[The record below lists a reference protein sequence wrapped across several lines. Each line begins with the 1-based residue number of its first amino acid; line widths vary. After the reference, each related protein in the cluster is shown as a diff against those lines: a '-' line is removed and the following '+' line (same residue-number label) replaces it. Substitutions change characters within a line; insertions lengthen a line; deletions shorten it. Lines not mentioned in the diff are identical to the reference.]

1 MAWEIFK
8 ILIGKNSTSSKSDFK
23 PVSYEMISE
32 YYIRE
37 LAFSMMVN
45 RVASAI
51 SKCEI
56 VTYENGKKK
65 KKDEWYR
72 WNIQP
77 NPNQNA
83 TQFWNKLINRLYN
96 DNQAIIIPVNDEL
109 YVADSFFYDE
119 TGAFFEHTFKNVV
132 INGFTLDKSFRMSE
146 VFYFKLNDERIKR
159 LTDGINTFYGK
170 LINTAYANYNAS
182 HGNKG
187 LLRIDQFAEGAEDFE
202 ETLSAMLNED
212 FKIFFS
218 SPNAV
223 LPLLRGYDYEALPQT
238 KSVGDTRDIRKLY
251 DDIIEMT
258 AMAFG
263 ISKQLAIGE
272 VADTSKAVNDL
283 LTFVIDPLVEL
294 ISDEL
299 NRKLYSKAK
308 YLKGYYVRFN
318 TSFIKHIDLFDVSAA
333 VDKLVSSG
341 CFCID
346 DIRIALGQEPIDEE
360 WSRQYFMTKNY
371 ATIDELLK
379 SMKGGDDNAK
389 NENDEN
395 ENAT

>member
-1 MAWEIFK
+1 MAWDIFK
-8 ILIGKNSTSSKSDFK
+8 FLIGKNTSSKSDIK
-23 PVSYEMISE
+23 PVSYELISE

-56 VTYENGKKK
+56 MTYENGKKK
-65 KKDEWYR
+65 KSDEWYR

-77 NPNQNA
+77 NQNQNA

-96 DNQAIIIPVNDEL
+96 DNQAIIVPVNDEL

-119 TGAFFEHTFKNVV
+119 TGAFYEHSFKSVV
-132 INGFTLDKSFRMSE
+132 INGFSLDKSFRMSE
-146 VFYFKLNDERIKR
+146 VFYFKLNDVRIKS
-159 LTDGINTFYGK
+159 LVDGINTFYGK

-202 ETLSAMLNED
+202 ETLNEMLNED
-212 FKIFFS
+212 FKAFFS

-251 DDIIEMT
+251 DDVIEMT
-258 AMAFG
+258 AMALG

-272 VADTSKAVNDL
+272 VADTSKAVDDL

-308 YLKGYYVRFN
+308 YLKGYFVRFN
-318 TSFIKHIDLFDVSAA
+318 TSLIKHVDLFDVSAA
-333 VDKLVSSG
+333 IDKLVSSG

-346 DIRIALGQEPIDEE
+346 DIRVALGQEPIDEE

-389 NENDEN
+389 DENDED

>member
-1 MAWEIFK
+1 MAWDIFK
-8 ILIGKNSTSSKSDFK
+8 FLIGKSTSSKSDIK
-23 PVSYEMISE
+23 PVSYELISE

-56 VTYENGKKK
+56 MTYENGKKK
-65 KKDEWYR
+65 KSDEWYR
-72 WNIQP
+72 WNVQP
-77 NPNQNA
+77 NKNQNA

-96 DNQAIIIPVNDEL
+96 DNQAIIVPVNDEL

-119 TGAFFEHTFKNVV
+119 TGAFYEHAFKSVV

-146 VFYFKLNDERIKR
+146 VFYFKLNDVRIKS
-159 LTDGINTFYGK
+159 LVDGINTFYGK
-170 LINTAYANYNAS
+170 LINAAYANYNAS

-202 ETLSAMLNED
+202 ETLNEMLNED
-212 FKIFFS
+212 FKTFLS

-251 DDIIEMT
+251 DDVIEMT

-263 ISKQLAIGE
+263 ISKQLAVGE
-272 VADTSKAVNDL
+272 VADTSKAVDDL

-308 YLKGYYVRFN
+308 YLNGYFVRFN
-318 TSFIKHIDLFDVSAA
+318 TSLIKHVDLFDVSAA
-333 VDKLVSSG
+333 IDKLVSSG

-346 DIRIALGQEPIDEE
+346 DIRVALGQEPIDEE

-389 NENDEN
+389 DESDED

>member
-1 MAWEIFK
+1 MAWDIFK
-8 ILIGKNSTSSKSDFK
+8 FLIGKNTSSKSDIK
-23 PVSYEMISE
+23 PVSYELISE

-56 VTYENGKKK
+56 MTYENGKKK
-65 KKDEWYR
+65 KSDEWYR
-72 WNIQP
+72 WNVQP
-77 NPNQNA
+77 NQNQNA

-96 DNQAIIIPVNDEL
+96 DNQAIIVPVNDEL

-119 TGAFFEHTFKNVV
+119 TGAFYEHSFKSVV
-132 INGFTLDKSFRMSE
+132 INGFSLDKSFRMSE
-146 VFYFKLNDERIKR
+146 VFYFKLNDVRIKS
-159 LTDGINTFYGK
+159 LVDGINTFYGK

-202 ETLSAMLNED
+202 ETLNEMLNED
-212 FKIFFS
+212 FKTFFS

-251 DDIIEMT
+251 DDVIEMT

-263 ISKQLAIGE
+263 ISKQLAIGP
-272 VADTSKAVNDL
+272 A
-283 LTFVIDPLVEL
+283 
-294 ISDEL
+294 
-299 NRKLYSKAK
+299 
-308 YLKGYYVRFN
+308 
-318 TSFIKHIDLFDVSAA
+318 
-333 VDKLVSSG
+333 
-341 CFCID
+341 
-346 DIRIALGQEPIDEE
+346 
-360 WSRQYFMTKNY
+360 
-371 ATIDELLK
+371 
-379 SMKGGDDNAK
+379 
-389 NENDEN
+389 
-395 ENAT
+395 

>member
-1 MAWEIFK
+1 MAWDIFK
-8 ILIGKNSTSSKSDFK
+8 FLFGKNSTSSKSDFK

-37 LAFSMMVN
+37 LAFSMMAN

-56 VTYENGKKK
+56 MTYENGKKK
-65 KKDEWYR
+65 KSDEWYR
-72 WNIQP
+72 WNVQP
-77 NPNQNA
+77 NKNQNA

-119 TGAFFEHTFKNVV
+119 TGAFYEHTFKNVV

-212 FKIFFS
+212 FKTFFS

-272 VADTSKAVNDL
+272 VADTSKAVDDL

-360 WSRQYFMTKNY
+360 WSKQYFMTKNY

-379 SMKGGDDNAK
+379 SMKGGD
-389 NENDEN
+389 ND
-395 ENAT
+395 A

>member
-1 MAWEIFK
+1 MAWDIFK
-8 ILIGKNSTSSKSDFK
+8 FLIGKNTSSKSDMK
-23 PVSYEMISE
+23 PVSYELISE

-56 VTYENGKKK
+56 MTYENGKKK
-65 KKDEWYR
+65 KSDEWYR

-77 NPNQNA
+77 NQNQNA

-96 DNQAIIIPVNDEL
+96 DNQAIIVPVNDEL

-119 TGAFFEHTFKNVV
+119 TGAFYEHSFKSVV
-132 INGFTLDKSFRMSE
+132 INGFSLDKSFRMSE
-146 VFYFKLNDERIKR
+146 VFYFKLNDKRIKS
-159 LTDGINTFYGK
+159 LVDGINTFYGK

-187 LLRIDQFAEGAEDFE
+187 LLRIDQFAEGADDFE
-202 ETLSAMLNED
+202 ETLNEMLNED
-212 FKIFFS
+212 FKTFFS

-223 LPLLRGYDYEALPQT
+223 LPLLRGYDYEDLSRN
-238 KSVGDTRDIRKLY
+238 KSGGDTRDIRKLY
-251 DDIIEMT
+251 DDVIEMT

-272 VADTSKAVNDL
+272 VADTSKAVDDL

-308 YLKGYYVRFN
+308 YLKGYFVRFN
-318 TSFIKHIDLFDVSAA
+318 TSLIKHVDLFDVSAA
-333 VDKLVSSG
+333 IDKLVSSG

-346 DIRIALGQEPIDEE
+346 DIRVALGQEPLDEE
-360 WSRQYFMTKNY
+360 WSKQYFMTKNY

-379 SMKGGDDNAK
+379 SMKGGDDNAED
-389 NENDEN
+389 ENDED